1 MPLIQAT
8 ILGLIQGLTEF
19 IPVSS
24 SGHLVLVRELFGW
37 EDMGVAFDTVL
48 HLGTLLAVII
58 YFWSTWKSLFKTFGF
73 FLAGFFKPALRS
85 RINKSELF
93 LLAALIIATIPAAV
107 LGYLTR
113 DFIDAAFRNIVWVA
127 IFLVVTGTVFIFM
140 ERGRRYFK
148 RLAEKKQQPRYG
160 VTEFKNLSWGR
171 IIFIGIMQSFAL
183 LPGISRSGFTIAGG
197 GFSGLTREAAAKFAF
212 LLSAPIILGAGLV
225 GLYDIYQS
233 GWETIGLASIIIGFV
248 VSLVSGYFAVRL
260 MLKFIRGHKLYI
272 FSVYLFV
279 LAVVILVINQLQ

>member
-1 MPLIQAT
+1 MSPLQAT

-48 HLGTLLAVII
+48 HLGTLVAVII
-58 YFWSTWKSLFKTFGF
+58 YFWSTWKSLLRTLGLLIAGLFKSSCR
-73 FLAGFFKPALRS
+73 KKIQPA
-85 RINKSELF
+85 ELF
-93 LLAALIIATIPAAV
+93 LLAALLVATIPAV
-107 LGYLTR
+107 IVGYLTR
-113 DFIDAAFRNIVWVA
+113 DFIDSTFRNIVWVA

-148 RLAEKKQQPRYG
+148 HLAEKKQQPRYG
-160 VTEFKNLSWGR
+160 LTEFKNLSWGR
-171 IIFIGIMQSFAL
+171 IVFIGIMQSFAL

-197 GFSGLTREAAAKFAF
+197 VFSGLTREAAAKFAF

-225 GLYDIYQS
+225 GVYDIYQD
-233 GWETIGLASIIIGFV
+233 GWEKIGLTSLIIGFL
-248 VSLVSGYFAVRL
+248 VSLVSGYFAVRF

-279 LAVVILVINQLQ
+279 LAVVILIINQLL